1 MTKRTTPRTGDFYA
15 FRATGNVAKL
25 GAANGDNDGFHARY
39 TDGPAKGNQV
49 VFSVAF
55 LRKWGMMV

>member
-25 GAANGDNDGFHARY
+25 GAEDGAGGFHARY

-55 LRKWGMMV
+55 LRKWGTMV